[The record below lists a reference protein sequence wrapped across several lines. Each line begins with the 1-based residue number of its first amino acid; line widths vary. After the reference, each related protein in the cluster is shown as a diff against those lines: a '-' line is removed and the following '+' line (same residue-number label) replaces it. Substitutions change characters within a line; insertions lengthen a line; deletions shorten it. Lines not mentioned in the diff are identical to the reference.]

1 MDPVP
6 KPRAPGAWPD
16 MSSLKLLAQDSVAVG
31 AQLQYVF
38 TALTTAT
45 GIVTAILALVVIGLA
60 IAFKRT
66 IPVMSGLGMYFVT
79 YQLTPNVE
87 ANTLIGPFQATRI
100 ASKSIA
106 VGLLLIAIAYV
117 PSLPRPGRSSIAGAS
132 AVAFLCFQLFY
143 ALQFAIFAGDG
154 LLKGAFGIVAMC
166 LMFGVFAWGFGKSAE
181 DASGAAAKLE
191 TMTWAGMGFIATNL
205 IQVALDP
212 SGALMSGRL
221 AGTAGNAQMMGGIAV
236 MFLLA
241 AGFQFAWLPASRPL
255 KWVNLLAIC
264 ALGAL
269 ILATGSRTAAL
280 ASLVGVAVLFRS
292 QLGKFS
298 IIAVILA
305 FGYVALGFI
314 FEESARLTI
323 DRFSGGQNT
332 REAGWT
338 DSLAIFA
345 NSPVFGEFPFLQPGE
360 EPNGIESTFI
370 RTLANMGLVG
380 AAVLLVPVLLCC
392 RDALLAI
399 QLARSAP
406 EYRKI
411 CDFYLAACASLL
423 VLNTFDGYAFGFMT
437 FPVIFTYTVLAVGGL
452 LAEKAK
458 DNVATDH
465 DYEAVDSDAV

>member
-1 MDPVP
+1 
-6 KPRAPGAWPD
+6 
-16 MSSLKLLAQDSVAVG
+16 MSPPTLLAEDSVAVG

-38 TALTTAT
+38 DALTTAP
-45 GIVTAILALVVIGLA
+45 GIAAALLAAVVVGTAV
-60 IAFKRT
+60 AFKRT
-66 IPVMSGLGMYFVT
+66 IPVMSGLAMYFVT
-79 YQLTPNVE
+79 YQLNPSLQ
-87 ANTLIGPFQATRI
+87 ANTLVGPLQATRL

-106 VGLLLIAIAYV
+106 FGLLLIAMAYV
-117 PSLPRPGRSSIAGAS
+117 PSLPRPGRRSIAGAS
-132 AVAFLCFQLFY
+132 AIAFLCFQLFY

-181 DASGAAAKLE
+181 NASGAAARLE
-191 TMTWAGMGFIATNL
+191 TMTWAGMGFLATNL
-205 IQVALDP
+205 IQIALDP
-212 SGALMSGRL
+212 SGSLMAGRL
-221 AGTAGNAQMMGGIAV
+221 AGTAGNAQMMGGIAA
-236 MFLLA
+236 MFLLS
-241 AGFQFAWLPASRPL
+241 AGFQFASLPPSRPL
-255 KWVNLLAIC
+255 KWMNLLAIC
-264 ALGAL
+264 MLGAL

-280 ASLVGVAVLFRS
+280 ATIVGLAVLFRS

-298 IIAVILA
+298 LIAVILA
-305 FGYVALGFI
+305 FGYVALSLVFAD
-314 FEESARLTI
+314 SARVTM
-323 DRFSGGQNT
+323 DRFAGGQNT

-338 DSLAIFA
+338 DSLAIFS

-392 RDALLAI
+392 RDVLLAI
-399 QLARSAP
+399 QLARAAP
-406 EYRKI
+406 EYRRI

-437 FPVIFTYTVLAVGGL
+437 FPVVFTYTVLAVGGL

-458 DNVATDH
+458 NNVSGDD
-465 DYEAVDSDAV
+465 DYSEVDADAD